1 MQTLKKEISFEQN
14 AYAND
19 KRIIEDNI
27 HSINDPRQLEAI
39 KNMISLFNRK
49 YGRSAHTD
57 ALQLRGYAAGWVCCM
72 IEHNVKN

>member
-27 HSINDPRQLEAI
+27 HSINHPRQLEVI

-49 YGRSAHTD
+49 YGRSAHND
-57 ALQLRGYAAGWVCCM
+57 ANFLRGYAAGFVCCM